1 MFKTIQ
7 PKVFS
12 FDVEWT
18 PDPVAAE
25 ILTGVKQHPPHSLP
39 AAFRSIWDYGGAT
52 DDNLQ
57 PYIKTILCRVV
68 SIAGILREQLPNQ
81 SPTLRLISIPTDPS
95 SKEKSSEPKVLEAF
109 FKAVGRSQPQ
119 LVGYNSLNADLPI
132 LLQRGII
139 QGISSHG
146 FGKRPDKPW
155 EGIDY
160 FVQGGEY
167 HIDLATILGK
177 YKNTP
182 SLHEAATLSGIPGKI
197 NVSGDSVADMW
208 LIGKLKQIVE
218 YNEFDA
224 FTTHLLWARIAHFA
238 DLLNDED
245 YELELELTRELLDEE
260 IQNGKEHLSLFVEE
274 WDRLLEIKQRD
285 LVLKPTS
292 ETDGLDEEADPNTVP
307 QT

>member
-25 ILTGVKQHPPHSLP
+25 ILTGVKQNPPHSLP

-52 DDNLQ
+52 EDDLQ

-68 SIAGILREQLPNQ
+68 SIAGILREQLPKQ
-81 SPTLRLISIPTDPS
+81 PPALRLISIPADPA

-132 LLQRGII
+132 LLQRAIV

-182 SLHEAATLSGIPGKI
+182 SLHEVATLSGIPGKI
-197 NVSGDSVADMW
+197 KVAGDSVADMW

-238 DLLNDED
+238 DLLSDEEYD
-245 YELELELTRELLDEE
+245 LELQLTRELLEQE
-260 IQNGKEHLSLFVEE
+260 IENGKEHLTLFIEE
-274 WDRLLEIKQRD
+274 WERLQEIKSRD
-285 LVLKPTS
+285 LILSTESPDVDA
-292 ETDGLDEEADPNTVP
+292 EGEDV
-307 QT
+307 

>member
-285 LVLKPTS
+285 LVLNPTS

>member
-12 FDVEWT
+12 FDAEWT

-285 LVLKPTS
+285 LVLNPTS

>member
-245 YELELELTRELLDEE
+245 YELELELTRELLEEE
-260 IQNGKEHLSLFVEE
+260 IQNGKEHLSLFVED

-292 ETDGLDEEADPNTVP
+292 ETDGLDEEADPNTVS

>member
-245 YELELELTRELLDEE
+245 YELELELTRELLEE
-260 IQNGKEHLSLFVEE
+260 EVQNGKEHLSLFVEE

-285 LVLKPTS
+285 LVLNPTS

>member
-245 YELELELTRELLDEE
+245 YELELELTRELLEEE

-292 ETDGLDEEADPNTVP
+292 ETDGLDEEADPNTVS

>member
-245 YELELELTRELLDEE
+245 YELELELTRELLEEE

-285 LVLKPTS
+285 LVLNPTS